1 MSKALYKYRNVV
13 ISLLIFEF
21 VVVIASSAV
30 VKTSFLLGLSLYIL
44 IKNTV
49 MVAIIYYLCRVFDQE
64 QVTLISQGK
73 INLVD
78 AELNELLLSYK
89 NSLDKTINITMC
101 ENITEYDY

>member
-64 QVTLISQGK
+64 QVNISSVLGDDVSNACIFGGIGLIMYDENRNIMWTS
-73 INLVD
+73 
-78 AELNELLLSYK
+78 ELFREL
-89 NSLDKTINITMC
+89 
-101 ENITEYDY
+101 